1 MDPQSTTAAT
11 AAVMPT
17 FPSANDVVMQT
28 MVQAGPQ
35 VAKHLSMWDL
45 FWGADIIIKLVMA
58 GLIVAS
64 VWSWTIIFHKVI
76 RMHRLSGLADQFEEA
91 FWSGGPLDELFNR
104 LQNRYTDPMSAVF
117 CAAMREWRRSIS
129 KGYTKAAGMRGTLE
143 QRIERVMHV
152 TIGREMDQLE
162 RHMGFL
168 ASLGANDVIIGLFG
182 TVLGIMN
189 AFENIA
195 TMQNTNLAVVAPGIS
210 EALFATAI
218 GLIAAI
224 PAAIA
229 YNKLSSDLNRYANRL
244 DAFVSEFSS
253 IISRQLEES

>member
-1 MDPQSTTAAT
+1 MDPQSATAAT
-11 AAVMPT
+11 AAVMPS

-28 MVQAGPQ
+28 TVQAGPQ
-35 VAKHLSMWDL
+35 MAKHLSMWDL

-129 KGYTKAAGMRGTLE
+129 KGYTKAAGMCGTLE
-143 QRIERVMHV
+143 QRIERVMQV

-168 ASLGANDVIIGLFG
+168 ASLGANAVIIGLFG

-244 DAFVSEFSS
+244 DAFVSEFGS

>member
-1 MDPQSTTAAT
+1 MDAQSATAAT
-11 AAVMPT
+11 AAVMPSI
-17 FPSANDVVMQT
+17 PSASDVVMQT
-28 MVQAGPQ
+28 MAQAGPQ

-168 ASLGANDVIIGLFG
+168 ASLGANAVIIGLFG

>member
-1 MDPQSTTAAT
+1 MDAQSATTAAT
-11 AAVMPT
+11 AVMPSI
-17 FPSANDVVMQT
+17 PSASDVVMQT

-168 ASLGANDVIIGLFG
+168 ASLGANAVIIGLFG
-182 TVLGIMN
+182 TVLGIMT